1 MREFTLQTH
10 GEVFAEAQTLTGT
23 ATLGNQNAKPE
34 VGRHLGS
41 LAVTLI
47 ANGPVTA
54 AANSHVTIAAE
65 TADTTDDAAFKP
77 LVTFSTQGKADFAA
91 GFTAANGRKLARLP
105 LPDAARYV
113 RVKLSGAG
121 ITGKVDCVLEYLA
134 R

>member
-1 MREFTLQTH
+1 MLEYTLQTH
-10 GEVFAEAQTLTGT
+10 GEIFAQAQALTGT

-41 LAVTLI
+41 LAVTLL

-54 AANSHVTIAAE
+54 AASSHVTVAVE
-65 TADTTDDAAFKP
+65 TADSTDDAAFKP

-91 GFTAANGRKLARLP
+91 GFTATNGQKLACLP

-113 RVKLSGAG
+113 RVKLSGTG